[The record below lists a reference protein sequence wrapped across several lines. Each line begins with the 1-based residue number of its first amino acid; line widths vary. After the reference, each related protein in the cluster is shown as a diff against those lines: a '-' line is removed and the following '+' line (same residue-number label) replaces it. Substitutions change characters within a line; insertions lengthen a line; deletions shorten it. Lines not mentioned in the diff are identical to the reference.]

1 VIFLMVL
8 IRVLALFG
16 TAPLISNR
24 AIPSVVKL
32 WAGAFIAFAL
42 FPLIVAR
49 SGEISLDL
57 GSIIVHAIQE
67 FIIGASIGFSMGVLF
82 SGVIYA
88 GDLIGV
94 DIGFSISSLIDPQN
108 GVSAPVIG
116 QMQYIVAAFVFLIL
130 NGHFFLLQALKAS
143 YGIVPIAGMRISG
156 GAVEAIVR
164 ITGMVFV
171 TAIKIGAPVLISLF
185 LTDVLMGIIA
195 RMVPQINVF
204 FVGLPLK
211 IGVGLMMLAASM
223 PFFVYAFS
231 KLLEIFEN
239 DVVELMRAM

>member
-1 VIFLMVL
+1 MIFLMVL
-8 IRVLALFG
+8 IRTLALFG
-16 TAPLISNR
+16 TAPLFSNR
-24 AIPSVVKL
+24 AIPSTVKV
-32 WAGAFIAFAL
+32 WAGAFVAFAL
-42 FPLIVAR
+42 FPLIAAQ
-49 SGEISLDL
+49 SGHISLDI
-57 GSIIVHAIQE
+57 GSLVVHAVQE
-67 FIIGASIGFSMGVLF
+67 FIIGASIGFTLGVLF
-82 SGVIYA
+82 SGVIYS

-116 QMQYIVAAFVFLIL
+116 QMQYILAVFIFLIL

-143 YGIVPIAGMRISG
+143 YEIVPIAGLAISG
-156 GAVEAIVR
+156 KVVEVIVK
-164 ITGMVFV
+164 ITGMIFI

-211 IGVGLMMLAASM
+211 IGVGLMMLAASV
-223 PFFVYAFS
+223 PFFVYVFS
-231 KLLEIFEN
+231 KLLDVFEF

>member
-1 VIFLMVL
+1 MVL
-8 IRVLALFG
+8 IRILALFG
-16 TAPLISNR
+16 TAPMFSNR
-24 AIPSVVKL
+24 AIPSIVKV
-32 WAGAFIAFAL
+32 WAGAFVAFAL
-42 FPLIVAR
+42 FPLVAVQ
-49 SGEISLDL
+49 SGEISLDT
-57 GSIIVHAIQE
+57 GSLIVHAFQE
-67 FIIGASIGFSMGVLF
+67 FMIGASIGFSLSVLF

-94 DIGFSISSLIDPQN
+94 DIGFSVSSLIDPQN

-116 QMQYIVAAFVFLIL
+116 QIQYIVAVFVFLIL

-143 YGIVPIAGMRISG
+143 YRVVPIAEMKITG
-156 GAVEAIVR
+156 GAVGAMVR

-171 TAIKIGAPVLISLF
+171 TAIKIGAPVLIALF

-211 IGVGLMMLAASM
+211 IGVGLVMLAVSM
-223 PFFVYAFS
+223 PFFVYVFS
-231 KLLEIFEN
+231 KLLEVFEN
-239 DVVELMRAM
+239 DVVELMRVM